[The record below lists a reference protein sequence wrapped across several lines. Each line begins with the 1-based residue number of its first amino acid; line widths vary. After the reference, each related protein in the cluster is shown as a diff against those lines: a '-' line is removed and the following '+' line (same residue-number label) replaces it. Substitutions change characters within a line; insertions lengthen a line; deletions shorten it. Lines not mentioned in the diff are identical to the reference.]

1 MAFKKLKIS
10 LELENQDELNDFLII
25 LNNSKHIKL
34 SRDLKRIV
42 QIAKEAQNR

>member
-42 QIAKEAQNR
+42 QIAKEAQKR